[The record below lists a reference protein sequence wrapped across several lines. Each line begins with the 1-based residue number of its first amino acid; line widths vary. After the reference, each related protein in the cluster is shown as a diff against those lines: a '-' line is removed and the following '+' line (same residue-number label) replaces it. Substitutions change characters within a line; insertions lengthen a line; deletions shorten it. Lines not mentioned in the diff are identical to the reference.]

1 VDGIEVNSDSNVFSN
16 AIQDITFTAVTV
28 TEAGSPITLDVAID
42 KDTVKESITS
52 FVTAVNDF
60 ISLSQ
65 NLGRSTENDVGPLA
79 GDVTLRLLNQ
89 QMVTTLQDAVSEL
102 TSGYDSLNSL
112 GITFDEFGSLNI
124 DEDALDSVIDSN
136 FDDIADVFAST
147 SGVSVKLQDIIE
159 NYIGS
164 GNILDVRET
173 SLNDQKRRLETD
185 RLNFEYRMTQMETQ
199 LRAKFGAMDSL
210 VAQFNSTSNYLTQQ
224 LANLPGFGGSD
235 DN

>member
-124 DEDALDSVIDSN
+124 DEDDLDSVIDNN

-147 SGVSVKLQDIIE
+147 SGVSIKLQDIVG

-173 SLNDQKRRLETD
+173 SLNNQKRRLETD

-235 DN
+235 DS